1 MDSLEKIGFGGGGVR
16 SCSFTGESI
25 IQYCRF
31 LNPYRHNSEGTDG
44 QGKFL
49 FFFFFFNVFK
59 EMGNVGDLSECLI
72 DRCQG
77 RGAGLA
83 LSVGQ
88 RS

>member
-1 MDSLEKIGFGGGGVR
+1 MGCDPVLSLVNLFSTIVSLIPIGTILKVR
-16 SCSFTGESI
+16 MAKGSFCS
-25 IQYCRF
+25 
-31 LNPYRHNSEGTDG
+31 
-44 QGKFL
+44 
-49 FFFFFFNVFK
+49 FFFFNVFK

>member
-1 MDSLEKIGFGGGGVR
+1 MGCDPVLSRVNLLFSTIVSLIPIGTILKVR
-16 SCSFTGESI
+16 MAKGSFCS
-25 IQYCRF
+25 
-31 LNPYRHNSEGTDG
+31 
-44 QGKFL
+44 
-49 FFFFFFNVFK
+49 FFNVFK